1 MQVLN
6 TGTVYRIYDESMRA
20 FTQLPPGVYKIAF
33 NPMAGYSLIKSDPIE
48 INEKIYGNHLKK
60 VEKVY
65 NSFKV
70 FPRNLG
76 VILSGDKGIGKS
88 LFAKLLSVKAIEN
101 GYPVIMCD
109 TPYPG
114 IADFLGSIQQEIVV
128 LFDEFDKTFAQ
139 LEGQG
144 DPQADMLT
152 LFDGLYMG
160 KKLFIIT
167 CNELRKLN
175 DFLVNRPGRF
185 HYHFR
190 FAYPNDAEVTEYLK
204 DNIAEEFWGEIPAV
218 AEFAKKVDLNY
229 DCLRAIAFELNMG
242 STFADAAADLNII
255 NIEKNYYNLTL
266 YFKDGTSFKCDNI
279 ALDVFGGNDETN
291 QCWLYNKKEPS
302 VHITF
307 NPSDN
312 IYDYNKG
319 GMIINGSDV
328 ELDYFDNDNY
338 DWSEEKTKQMKA
350 RIEELEKIGID
361 FLLLKRNFKDTNIHY
376 LI

>member
-144 DPQADMLT
+144 DPQAEMLT

-190 FAYPNDAEVTEYLK
+190 FAYPNDAEVTEYLQ

-266 YFKDGTSFKCDNI
+266 YFKDGTSFKCDNV
-279 ALDVFGGNDETN
+279 ALDVFGGHGETT
-291 QCWLYNKKEPS
+291 QCWLYNKKDPS
-302 VHITF
+302 VRITF
-307 NPSDN
+307 DPSDN
-312 IYDYNKG
+312 TYDYNKG

-328 ELDYFDNDNY
+328 ELDYFDEDNY

-350 RIEELEKIGID
+350 RIEGLEKIGID

>member
-109 TPYPG
+109 TSYPG
-114 IADFLGSIQQEIVV
+114 IADFLGSIQQEVVV

-139 LEGQG
+139 LDGQG
-144 DPQADMLT
+144 DPQAEMLT

-190 FAYPNDAEVTEYLK
+190 FAYPNDAEVTEYLQ

-242 STFADAAADLNII
+242 STFAEAANDLNIV
-255 NIEKNYYNLTL
+255 NVEKSYYNLTL
-266 YFKDGTSFKCDNI
+266 YFKDGTSFKCEDV
-279 ALDVFGGNDETN
+279 ALDVFGGHGETI
-291 QCWLYNKKEPS
+291 QRWLCNKKDPS
-302 VHITF
+302 VYISF
-307 NPSDN
+307 DPSDN
-312 IYDYNKG
+312 TYDYNKG

-328 ELDYFDNDNY
+328 ELDYFDEDNY

>member
-65 NSFKV
+65 NSFKI

-190 FAYPNDAEVTEYLK
+190 FAYPNDAEVTEYLQ

-242 STFADAAADLNII
+242 STFADAASDLNII
-255 NIEKNYYNLTL
+255 NIEKNYYSLTL

-291 QCWLYNKKEPS
+291 QCWLYNKKETS

-307 NPSDN
+307 DQSDN

-328 ELDYFDNDNY
+328 ELDYFDDDNY

-350 RIEELEKIGID
+350 RIEELKEIGID

>member
-114 IADFLGSIQQEIVV
+114 IADFLCSIQQEVVV

-139 LEGQG
+139 LDGQG

-190 FAYPNDAEVTEYLK
+190 FAYPNDAEVTEYLQ

-242 STFADAAADLNII
+242 STFADAASDLNII
-255 NIEKNYYNLTL
+255 NIEKNYYSLTL

-279 ALDVFGGNDETN
+279 ALDVFGGNDETT

-302 VHITF
+302 VRITF
-307 NPSDN
+307 DPSDN

-328 ELDYFDNDNY
+328 ELDYFDEDNY

>member
-1 MQVLN
+1 
-6 TGTVYRIYDESMRA
+6 
-20 FTQLPPGVYKIAF
+20 
-33 NPMAGYSLIKSDPIE
+33 
-48 INEKIYGNHLKK
+48 
-60 VEKVY
+60 
-65 NSFKV
+65 
-70 FPRNLG
+70 
-76 VILSGDKGIGKS
+76 
-88 LFAKLLSVKAIEN
+88 
-101 GYPVIMCD
+101 
-109 TPYPG
+109 
-114 IADFLGSIQQEIVV
+114 
-128 LFDEFDKTFAQ
+128 
-139 LEGQG
+139 
-144 DPQADMLT
+144 MLT

-190 FAYPNDAEVTEYLK
+190 FAYPNDAEVTEYLQ
-204 DNIAEEFWGEIPAV
+204 DNIAKEFWGEIPAV

-279 ALDVFGGNDETN
+279 ALDVFGGHGETN
-291 QCWLYNKKEPS
+291 QCWLYNKKDPS

-307 NPSDN
+307 DPSDN
-312 IYDYNKG
+312 TYDYNKG

-338 DWSEEKTKQMKA
+338 DWSEEKATQMKA
-350 RIEELEKIGID
+350 HAEELDKIGID
-361 FLLLKRNFKDTNIHY
+361 FPLLKRK
-376 LI
+376 

>member
-144 DPQADMLT
+144 DPQAEMLT

-190 FAYPNDAEVTEYLK
+190 FAYPNDAEVTEYLQ

-255 NIEKNYYNLTL
+255 NIERNYYNLTL

-279 ALDVFGGNDETN
+279 ALDVFGGHGETN
-291 QCWLYNKKEPS
+291 QCWLYNKKDPS

-307 NPSDN
+307 DPSDN
-312 IYDYNKG
+312 TYDYNKG

-328 ELDYFDNDNY
+328 ELDYFDEDNY

-350 RIEELEKIGID
+350 RIEKLEKIGID

>member
-144 DPQADMLT
+144 DPQAEMLT

-190 FAYPNDAEVTEYLK
+190 FAYPNDAEVTEYLQ
-204 DNIAEEFWGEIPAV
+204 DNIAKEFWGEIPAV

-242 STFADAAADLNII
+242 
-255 NIEKNYYNLTL
+255 
-266 YFKDGTSFKCDNI
+266 
-279 ALDVFGGNDETN
+279 
-291 QCWLYNKKEPS
+291 
-302 VHITF
+302 
-307 NPSDN
+307 
-312 IYDYNKG
+312 
-319 GMIINGSDV
+319 
-328 ELDYFDNDNY
+328 
-338 DWSEEKTKQMKA
+338 
-350 RIEELEKIGID
+350 
-361 FLLLKRNFKDTNIHY
+361 
-376 LI
+376 

>member
-33 NPMAGYSLIKSDPIE
+33 NPMAGYSLIKSDTIE

-144 DPQADMLT
+144 DPQAEMLT

-190 FAYPNDAEVTEYLK
+190 FAYPNDAEVTEYLQ

-266 YFKDGTSFKCDNI
+266 YFKDGTSFKCDNV
-279 ALDVFGGNDETN
+279 ALDVFGGHGETT
-291 QCWLYNKKEPS
+291 QCWLYNKKDPS
-302 VHITF
+302 VRITF
-307 NPSDN
+307 DPSDN
-312 IYDYNKG
+312 TYDYNKG

-328 ELDYFDNDNY
+328 ELDYFDEDNY

>member
-6 TGTVYRIYDESMRA
+6 TGTTYRIYDESMRA
-20 FTQLPPGVYKIAF
+20 FTQLPAGVYKIAF
-33 NPMAGYSLIKSDPIE
+33 NPMAGYSLIRTDEIE

-101 GYPVIMCD
+101 GYPIIMCD

-114 IADFLGSIQQEIVV
+114 IADFLGSIQQEVVV

-139 LEGQG
+139 VEGHA

-190 FAYPNDAEVTEYLK
+190 FAYPNDAEVTEYLQ
-204 DNIAEEFWGEIPAV
+204 DNISEEFWGEIPAV

-242 STFADAAADLNII
+242 STFSEAAADLNII
-255 NIEKNYYNLTL
+255 NIERNYYNLTL
-266 YFKDGTSFKCDNI
+266 YFKDGTSFKCDNV
-279 ALDVFGGNDETN
+279 ALNVFGSRGETV
-291 QCWLYNKKEPS
+291 QTWFGNKKDPS
-302 VHITF
+302 VNISF
-307 NPSDN
+307 DPSDN
-312 IYDYNKG
+312 VYDYNRG
-319 GMIINGSDV
+319 GMVISGADIEFN
-328 ELDYFDNDNY
+328 YFDEDDY
-338 DWSEEKTKQMKA
+338 EWSDDKTAEMKNRA
-350 RIEELEKIGID
+350 KELEGIGID
-361 FLLLKRNFKDTNIHY
+361 FLLLKRNFRDTNIHY
-376 LI
+376 MV

>member
-144 DPQADMLT
+144 DPQAEMLT

-190 FAYPNDAEVTEYLK
+190 FSYPNDAEVTEYLQ

-266 YFKDGTSFKCDNI
+266 YFKDGTSFKCDNV
-279 ALDVFGGNDETN
+279 ALDVFGGHGETT
-291 QCWLYNKKEPS
+291 QCWLYNKKDPS
-302 VHITF
+302 VRITF
-307 NPSDN
+307 DPSDN
-312 IYDYNKG
+312 TYDYNKG
-319 GMIINGSDV
+319 GMIINGSDI
-328 ELDYFDNDNY
+328 ELDYFDEDNY